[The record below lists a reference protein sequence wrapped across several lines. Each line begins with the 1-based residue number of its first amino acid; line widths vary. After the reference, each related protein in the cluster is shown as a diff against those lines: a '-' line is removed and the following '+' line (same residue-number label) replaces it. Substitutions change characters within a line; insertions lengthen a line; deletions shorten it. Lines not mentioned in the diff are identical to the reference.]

1 MLFTHILVIAV
12 LLGNLVTLFPVVGL
26 LALLL
31 VGSATHVLLLVV
43 AHLTHAGICIHLA
56 FAFYTGRVILYLMVN
71 CVADWV
77 GNLLAMVVVLGL
89 VAEMLVVLHNLT
101 LLNWL
106 LVGFPHRVVVTL
118 FLGMVL

>member
-1 MLFTHILVIAV
+1 
-12 LLGNLVTLFPVVGL
+12 
-26 LALLL
+26 
-31 VGSATHVLLLVV
+31 
-43 AHLTHAGICIHLA
+43 
-56 FAFYTGRVILYLMVN
+56 MVN

-89 VAEMLVVLHNLT
+89 VAKMLVVLDNLT

-118 FLGMVL
+118 FLGMVLLEKT

>member
-1 MLFTHILVIAV
+1 
-12 LLGNLVTLFPVVGL
+12 
-26 LALLL
+26 
-31 VGSATHVLLLVV
+31 
-43 AHLTHAGICIHLA
+43 
-56 FAFYTGRVILYLMVN
+56 MVN

-89 VAEMLVVLHNLT
+89 VAKMLVVLDNLT

-118 FLGMVL
+118 FLGVVLRD